1 VVAHDRQA
9 AVAEE
14 RRRGAVDQRE
24 VAEAPA
30 GDGAVERARRPV
42 CRSDVEGEVRR
53 GEDVG
58 PGGDPARARNPGETP
73 ALGTAVG
80 RAVPFLQFGC
90 QSLPLPPA
98 VRSQE
103 VRLGC

>member
-1 VVAHDRQA
+1 VVAHHRQA
-9 AVAEE
+9 AVTEE
-14 RRRGAVDQRE
+14 RRRGAVDERE

-30 GDGAVERARRPV
+30 GDGAVERARRPI
-42 CRSDVEGEVRR
+42 RRADVEGEVRR
-53 GEDVG
+53 REDVG
-58 PGGDPARARNPGETP
+58 PGCDPAGTRNPGETP

-80 RAVPFLQFGC
+80 RAVPFLLFGC

>member
-1 VVAHDRQA
+1 VIAHHRQA

-14 RRRGAVDQRE
+14 RRRGAVDERE

-30 GDGAVERARRPV
+30 GDGAVKRARGPV
-42 CRSDVEGEVRR
+42 RRADVEGEVRR

-58 PGGDPARARNPGETP
+58 PGGDAAGARNPGEAP
-73 ALGTAVG
+73 ALSAAVG
-80 RAVPFLQFGC
+80 RAVPFLLFGC

-98 VRSQE
+98 GRSQE

>member
-14 RRRGAVDQRE
+14 RRSGTVDERQ

-30 GDGAVERARRPV
+30 GDGAVERARGAAR
-42 CRSDVEGEVRR
+42 RADVEGEVRR
-53 GEDVG
+53 REDVG
-58 PGGDPARARNPGETP
+58 PGGDPAGAENPGEAP
-73 ALGTAVG
+73 ALGAAVG
-80 RAVPFLQFGC
+80 RAVPFLLFSW